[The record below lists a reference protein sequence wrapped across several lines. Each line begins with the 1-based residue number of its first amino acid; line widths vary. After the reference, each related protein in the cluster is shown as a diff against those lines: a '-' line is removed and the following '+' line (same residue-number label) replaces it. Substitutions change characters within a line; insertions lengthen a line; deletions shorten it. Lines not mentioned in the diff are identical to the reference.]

1 MSPPDKENKK
11 KNSFKLKKKKTG
23 NVSPELAQCHKPSG
37 L

>member
-1 MSPPDKENKK
+1 MSPPDKEKKK
-11 KNSFKLKKKKTG
+11 KNFKLKKKKTG